1 MDFSQSTKNYF
12 HKWNDFRT
20 RIPRSEYWFGYLGVM
35 LISIGIGILLGSIA
49 AVLGASPEVINLLFL
64 PWQIFTFVATL
75 ALAARRLHDLNMSG
89 WWQLIALTGIGIIPL
104 LIWLCSKGTDE
115 SNRFGPNPLTSDIE
129 SMGV

>member
-35 LISIGIGILLGSIA
+35 LISTGLVFLIGFIGA
-49 AVLGASPEVINLLFL
+49 ALGASPEVINLLIL
-64 PWQIFTFVATL
+64 PWQIFTIVAST

-89 WWQLIALTGIGIIPL
+89 WWQLISITIIGLIPL